1 MKTQLH
7 RPMIMPSRR
16 SKAMYWIRILLQ
28 RLQKDA
34 VFLYAWSGSSAWRRR
49 ENPFLSLAWSIIR

>member
-1 MKTQLH
+1 MPVTTMKTQLH
-7 RPMIMPSRR
+7 RPMIMPSSR

-34 VFLYAWSGSSAWRRR
+34 VFL
-49 ENPFLSLAWSIIR
+49 